1 MGAFTVSFLTIFY
14 FTIAPGKLTDN
25 SLYGI
30 GVVQQNRKLLPKIEK
45 QTKKKSQAEKKQ
57 NKQPKPKEIVN
68 GSLFTG
74 EESFNSGDKD
84 YLVSKDGLAPL

>member
-1 MGAFTVSFLTIFY
+1 M
-14 FTIAPGKLTDN
+14 TDN

-45 QTKKKSQAEKKQ
+45 QTKKKSQAEK
-57 NKQPKPKEIVN
+57 NKQPKPKELVN